1 MTHQTSTFTHQN
13 QAPQG
18 YFPLANNYNTEIQN
32 GDVNSVPSTAQWTE
46 NYSPSS
52 SMQTTVPRTN
62 EINIS
67 TENLSYKNWK
77 LKFSSKDSNGFH
89 CLVCQGKS
97 FTADSS
103 LKRHFKQVHEQTCK
117 TCKMQFSE
125 ECALSQHIKDHH
137 EFRCDICFK
146 VFSANSSLKRHHD
159 QQHGG
164 AILNSGRRISQ
175 SGFPANS
182 EFSNGNIVS

>member
-1 MTHQTSTFTHQN
+1 MTHQTSTFVHQN
-13 QAPQG
+13 QAHPG
-18 YFPLANNYNTEIQN
+18 YLPSSNNYNTNMQN
-32 GDVNSVPSTAQWTE
+32 GIVSYSTSAEQWTE
-46 NYSPSS
+46 SHSVQSP
-52 SMQTTVPRTN
+52 MQATGTGTN
-62 EINIS
+62 DVNIPS
-67 TENLSYKNWK
+67 ENLSYKNWK
-77 LKFSSKDSNGFH
+77 SKFSSKDSNGFH

-137 EFRCDICFK
+137 EFRCNICSK

-164 AILNSGRRISQ
+164 ALPGQ
-175 SGFPANS
+175 KMSGFPSTA